1 MLVIPPRREQL
12 HAQITM
18 APTHVNA
25 MKDTRTLGKQKTG
38 GIVLVRQRVGNSR
51 IDLMKKGRSKCER
64 NCSGVEKKLCR
75 CRHELFKSRNELCR
89 CRKDLYKCR
98 KDLFRSRNGLSM
110 CRKDL
115 ISS

>member
-1 MLVIPPRREQL
+1 MLVTPPRREQL

-64 NCSGVEKKLCR
+64 NCSGVGKKLCR

-89 CRKDLYKCR
+89 CRKDL
-98 KDLFRSRNGLSM
+98 FRSRNGLSM